1 MNSTHFYQ
9 LEEEQLEILCGYVT
23 QNSSR
28 NTPFE
33 IIDYCID
40 ILLCVKKQIIDL
52 SAAFLSLQS
61 TNTSN
66 LSAYSYY

>member
-1 MNSTHFYQ
+1 MNSAHFYE
-9 LEEEQLEILCGYVT
+9 LEEEQLEILCGFIT

-28 NTPFE
+28 NTTFE

-52 SAAFLSLQS
+52 SAALLS
-61 TNTSN
+61 NTSN
-66 LSAYSYY
+66 LINSWIDY